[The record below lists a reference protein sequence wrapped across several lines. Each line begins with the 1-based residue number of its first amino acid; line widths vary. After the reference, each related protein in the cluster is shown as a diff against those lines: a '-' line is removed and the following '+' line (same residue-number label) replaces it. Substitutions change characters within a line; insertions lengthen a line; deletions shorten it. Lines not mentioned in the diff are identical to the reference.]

1 MRWMDRLIEVWYRFV
16 DAVSPFN
23 RGVRQ
28 VFRAI
33 VRTFRNLWKYVFW
46 FRSVILAAPMAVAAV
61 ILAAQNMSRL
71 PEKVSYTK
79 ILFFAENAEKMPQ
92 WLQKAFSADA
102 ENVLFDIFVL
112 SQDMLTRAEAVF
124 MPLALTAVCIVLMIF
139 SKRMLYP
146 FLIGL
151 MTLALPIV
159 LYIFTVFPM

>member
-1 MRWMDRLIEVWYRFV
+1 MRWMDRLIEGWYRFV

-33 VRTFRNLWKYVFW
+33 ARTFRNLWKYVFW

-61 ILAAQNMSRL
+61 ILAARNMSRL
-71 PEKVSYTK
+71 PEEISYTK
-79 ILFFAENAEKMPQ
+79 ILFFTENMKKIPRF
-92 WLQKAFSADA
+92 LRVLFSEEA
-102 ENVLFDIFVL
+102 ENVLFDVFVM
-112 SQDMLTRAEAVF
+112 SQDFLSRNQAVF

-139 SKRMLYP
+139 SKRMMYP

-159 LYIFTVFPM
+159 LYIFTYFPM